1 MSVTEQLAKFV
12 CTIDYAA
19 IPDTAR
25 RKATHCILDCIGVTL
40 AGAADAIRV
49 PVMHYLTT
57 IGGREDATV
66 IGVGAKTS
74 VANAAF
80 ANGVLGH
87 VLDFDDTNQIFVGHA
102 SVVILPAILALA
114 ERQGATGQDIITS
127 YMVGTEVQ
135 WRLGDALVS
144 SGNHYT
150 KGWHSTCTIGTF
162 GAAAAAGKV
171 LGLDAGQMTHSF
183 GIAASEAAGFQEQF
197 GTHCKA
203 FHAGR
208 ANENGVK
215 AALLAEGGFTSARHA
230 IEGPVGFARL
240 VADEYDLKKVEGF
253 GTPWGILEPTF
264 ARGIN
269 LKKYPV
275 CASGLGAIEGMLELI
290 DEHGVRPDDV
300 EMVEC
305 GVRPKSLEILMH
317 HDPCTGLEAK
327 FSVEYWIAAT
337 LLDRQFGL
345 RQMTDEMVQRPAI
358 KELVRKVR
366 VVADPTIVFP
376 WSKVKI
382 KFTLKDG
389 RSFDKLYYP
398 PKGAADNPM
407 SEAELVEK
415 FQECAAAAGLPN
427 ETTEYLVA
435 TLLDLESLKDVR
447 GLMRALALD

>member
-1 MSVTEQLAKFV
+1 MSLTERLADFV
-12 CTIDYAA
+12 CSTDYGA
-19 IPDTAR
+19 IPDPAR
-25 RKATHCILDCIGVTL
+25 RKAAHCILDCIGVTL
-40 AGAADAIRV
+40 AGSVDPIRV
-49 PVMHYLTT
+49 PVMHYLAAV
-57 IGGREDATV
+57 GGREDATV
-66 IGVGAKTS
+66 IGSRTKTS

-114 ERQGATGQDIITS
+114 ERLGSTGQDIVTA

-144 SGNHYT
+144 AGNHYA
-150 KGWHSTCTIGTF
+150 KGWHSTCTIGSF
-162 GAAAAAGKV
+162 GATAAAGK
-171 LGLDAGQMTHSF
+171 LLSLDAERMTHGF

-240 VADEYDLKKVEGF
+240 VADEYDLGKVDGF
-253 GTPWGILEPTF
+253 GRPWGIVEPSF

-290 DEHGVRPDDV
+290 HEHGIRPGDV
-300 EMVEC
+300 ERVEC

-317 HDPCTGLEAK
+317 HDPRTGLEAK

-345 RQMTDEMVQRPAI
+345 RQTTDEMVQRPDI
-358 KELVRKVR
+358 RGLVRKVK

-376 WSKVKI
+376 WSKVTI
-382 KFTLKDG
+382 RLTLKDG

-415 FQECAAAAGLPN
+415 FRECAAAAGLPADR
-427 ETTEYLVA
+427 TDHVTA
-435 TLLDLESLKDVR
+435 TLLDLESLKDVPA
-447 GLMRALALD
+447 LMRALSLH